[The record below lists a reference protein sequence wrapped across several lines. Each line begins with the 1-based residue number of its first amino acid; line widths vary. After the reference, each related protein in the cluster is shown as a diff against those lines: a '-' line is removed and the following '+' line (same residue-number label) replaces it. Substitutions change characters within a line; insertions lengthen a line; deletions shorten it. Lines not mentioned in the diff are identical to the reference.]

1 MLVQFLVKNHR
12 SIRDE
17 AVISFYATKDKSL
30 DDSLIALDS
39 KKQLLPVIAV
49 YGANAAG
56 KSNLLHAIVTMQS
69 MVTGECSR
77 PPKGES
83 LPWEPFGFRDT
94 DVPVPTHFEAVF
106 IYKGIKYA
114 YGYSFNDKSVVEEY
128 LYHWPNGREALVF
141 SRNER
146 GYEFRENVVEQNVLA
161 GRTPD
166 NRLYLV
172 SSNEWNCPQTEKA
185 FSWFRD
191 CVVTN
196 LAPTV
201 DPLDTL
207 LVMDKSKPQRAR
219 VLRELL
225 LADLGISDVQVMKSI
240 APEIKRIIMMTHR
253 TTDGNGNIAE
263 YQLPLEKESAG
274 TQRFFSRIGSWI
286 SVVEQGKL
294 LVIDEIEASMHP
306 LLTRRLVAMIQD
318 TKINTKGA
326 QLLFTTHDT
335 GLLDLSLL
343 RRDQIWFVERDDKCG
358 ATVLYALTDF
368 SPRKGENIQKGYL
381 QGRFGAI
388 PFVRDGGAGWEK

>member
-30 DDSLIALDS
+30 DDSLISMDS

-56 KSNLLHAIVTMQS
+56 KSNLLHAIATMQS
-69 MVTGECSR
+69 MVIGERSR
-77 PPKGES
+77 PQKGES
-83 LPWEPFGFRDT
+83 LPWEPFGFCDSS
-94 DVPVPTHFEAVF
+94 VPEPTHFEAIF
-106 IYKGIKYA
+106 IYQGIKYA
-114 YGYSFNDKSVVEEY
+114 YGYSFNEKSIIEEY
-128 LYHWPNGREALVF
+128 LYHWPNGREALIF
-141 SRNER
+141 SREEK
-146 GYEFRENVVEQNVLA
+146 GYEFRENVAEQNVLA
-161 GRTPD
+161 GRTPE

-196 LAPTV
+196 LAPTA

-207 LVMDKSKPQRAR
+207 LVMDKSKTQRAR
-219 VLRELL
+219 ILRELL
-225 LADLGISDVQVMKSI
+225 LADFGICDVQVKKSI

-253 TTDGNGNIAE
+253 TTDESGNVTE
-263 YQLPLEKESAG
+263 YQLPFEKESTG

-294 LVIDEIEASMHP
+294 LVIDEIEASMHS
-306 LLTRRLVAMIQD
+306 LLTRRLVEMIQD
-318 TKINTKGA
+318 AKINTKGA
-326 QLLFTTHDT
+326 QLLFTTHET

-343 RRDQIWFVERDDKCG
+343 RRDQVWFVERDDKCG
-358 ATVLYALTDF
+358 ETTLYALTDF

-381 QGRFGAI
+381 QGRYGAI
-388 PFVRDGGAGWEK
+388 PFISDGGAICEE